1 MDFKHL
7 ALKRESC
14 RDYTGEAVPHEMLCE
29 ILESARLAP
38 SACNSQPW
46 RLIAAEGKTAEKL
59 RPMTQAGG
67 ANRFTDAVSTFVVI
81 CETKA
86 TLRAGVAEDSQK
98 FAQIDTGIVTAMLTL
113 AAADNGVASCIMGCF
128 DEAGTKQLLS
138 IPEDAKVRLIIALG
152 YANAKEPRKKNRKP
166 EAEVQSFDRW

>member
-1 MDFKHL
+1 M
-7 ALKRESC
+7 
-14 RDYTGEAVPHEMLCE
+14 
-29 ILESARLAP
+29 
-38 SACNSQPW
+38 
-46 RLIAAEGKTAEKL
+46 
-59 RPMTQAGG
+59 
-67 ANRFTDAVSTFVVI
+67 
-81 CETKA
+81 
-86 TLRAGVAEDSQK
+86 AEDSQK